1 MDCDFS
7 KHRRPRTVLLRHDC
21 FTFLFS
27 RTTTHST
34 TRHTYRGTVLTQDS
48 TSQGASSAS
57 ESESDTDTDTQAPQT
72 GERPKAPARSKRAA
86 ILGWAV
92 TLSLN
97 VVAPIITYK
106 ALRDHGFSEFAALLI
121 SSAWPVV
128 DGAVHLAWRRRLDE
142 LAIVTLVFIVITAVV
157 STVGAHSARAL
168 LIKDSCVTGLF
179 GVLCLATLLAPR
191 PLMFYLG
198 RKFAT
203 DGTEASTAWWNGLWH
218 VDGFRKAMMTMT
230 TVWGV
235 AYCIESAVRVVLSY
249 SLSTDT
255 MVVLSPVLIYA
266 VLGSLGTWTALY
278 GKRSRRKGEAR
289 AAAAAAAAAEAEA
302 EAKAEPAAAAE
313 G

>member
-1 MDCDFS
+1 M
-7 KHRRPRTVLLRHDC
+7 
-21 FTFLFS
+21 
-27 RTTTHST
+27 
-34 TRHTYRGTVLTQDS
+34 LTQDS
-48 TSQGASSAS
+48 TTQDASSAS
-57 ESESDTDTDTQAPQT
+57 DTEAPAPQT

-97 VVAPIITYK
+97 VVAPIVTYN
-106 ALRDHGFSEFAALLI
+106 ALRDHGYSEFAALLI

-235 AYCIESAVRVVLSY
+235 AYCVESAVRVVLSY
-249 SLSTDT
+249 TLRTDT

-278 GKRSRRKGEAR
+278 GKRSRRKGQAR
-289 AAAAAAAAAEAEA
+289 AAAAAAAAADAET
-302 EAKAEPAAAAE
+302 KAEPAAAAE